1 MEELLD
7 SLKETELF
15 SGLPDEVIRDS
26 ILPHRQLQEYR
37 KGVFPIV
44 PQQRVNRFGIVL
56 TGKIHLMH
64 LFTEGGYSL
73 MSNLKPG
80 EILGADLVFTRSQ
93 LAPYHAMA
101 AADTRVVYFP
111 AELMTRPGTLPEMW
125 RTVLLQQFTM
135 WISTMNMKKEYRL
148 AILSK
153 NGLRERIT
161 TYLTMQASRRQKTAF
176 TISYSREEL
185 AAFLCVNRSAL
196 SHELSRMQS
205 EGLISF
211 RKNYF
216 CVHYLKPS
224 ENGQILPF

>member
-1 MEELLD
+1 MDELLD
-7 SLKETELF
+7 CLKENELF
-15 SGLPDEVIRDS
+15 SGLPEAVIRDS
-26 ILPHRQLQEYR
+26 ILPHRQIQEYR
-37 KGVFPIV
+37 KGMFPIV
-44 PQQRVNRFGIVL
+44 PQQRVSRFGVVL
-56 TGKIHLMH
+56 SGKIHLMH
-64 LFTEGGYSL
+64 IFAEGSYSL
-73 MSNLKPG
+73 MSNLNPG
-80 EILGADLVFTRSQ
+80 EILGADLIFTRSQ

-111 AELMTRPGTLPEMW
+111 AELMTRPGMLPETW
-125 RTVLLQQFTM
+125 RTTLLQQFTM
-135 WISTMNMKKEYRL
+135 LVSTLNMKKEYRL

-161 TYLTMQASRRQKTAF
+161 TYLTMQASRRQKMAF

-216 CVHYLKPS
+216 CLHYLKPS
-224 ENGQILPF
+224 ESGQILPY

>member
-7 SLKETELF
+7 VLTKIELF
-15 SGLPDEVIRDS
+15 SGFPAECLRDS
-26 ILPHRQLQEYR
+26 VLPHRQIQEYR
-37 KGVFPIV
+37 KGVFPFA
-44 PQQRVNRFGIVL
+44 PQQQVNRFGVIL

-64 LFTEGGYSL
+64 IFSEGNYSL
-73 MSNLKPG
+73 MSDLKPG
-80 EILGADLVFTRSQ
+80 QILGADLIFTRSR

-101 AADTRVVYFP
+101 AADTRVAYFP
-111 AELMTRPGTLPEMW
+111 AELVTRPGMLPEPW
-125 RTVLLQQFTM
+125 RTELLQRFAA

-148 AILSK
+148 AILSQS
-153 NGLRERIT
+153 GLRERIM
-161 TYLTMQASRRQKTAF
+161 TYLTMQAARRQKTEF

-196 SHELSRMQS
+196 SHELSRMQI
-205 EGLISF
+205 EGLITF

-216 CVHYLKPS
+216 CLHYLSPA